1 MTTKG
6 NSLYNS
12 LIINTLSKIS
22 TVNKWRQT
30 FLLETFTLFLSI
42 KGRIN
47 FLQLERY
54 GKYTE
59 QRYRQQFEKTFDFLS
74 FNKELV
80 TEHGSGH
87 YIIAIDPSFISKA
100 GKKTPGI
107 GYFWSGC
114 AGAVKRGLEITGLA
128 AIDIDNH
135 TGFHLE
141 AVQTIVKEDD
151 TRSLAEVYA
160 DIITERK
167 ESLQAISS
175 VVVADAWF
183 AKKSFTDAM

>member
-22 TVNKWRQT
+22 SVSKWRQS

-47 FLQLERY
+47 FLQLQRY

-59 QRYRQQFEKTFDFLS
+59 QRYRQQFEQSFDFLS

-80 TEHGSGH
+80 RGHGSGN

-100 GKKTPGI
+100 GKKTPGL
-107 GYFWSGC
+107 GYFWSGQ
-114 AGAVKRGLEITGLA
+114 AGQVKRGLEITGIA

-141 AVQTIVKEDD
+141 AVQTILKEDEHKH
-151 TRSLAEVYA
+151 LNGN
-160 DIITERK
+160 IC
-167 ESLQAISS
+167 
-175 VVVADAWF
+175 
-183 AKKSFTDAM
+183 